1 MKKAIYEEF
10 GNPVEVLKVVEEP
23 QAVSDGR
30 TGAR

>member
-23 QAVSDGR
+23 QAVLTGR
-30 TGAR
+30 AGPR